1 MIKLISVIGMVIAVV
16 CSFGLYQLKHQTD
29 IAEREVAGLKTQL
42 AKEQEYVHILHA
54 EWNYINRPENIKQKV
69 EAHLAGMEEMKPDQ
83 LVDVS
88 EIPYRP
94 LSLEDLL
101 GDIER
106 EPLRDDGA
114 ALDGPV
120 PGSIPGATPD
130 VTMNSKSLTRGGK
143 VNG

>member
-29 IAEREVAGLKTQL
+29 IAEREVANLKTQL
-42 AKEQEYVHILHA
+42 SKEQEYVHILHA

-69 EAHLAGMEEMKPDQ
+69 EAHLPGMDEMKPEQ
-83 LVDVS
+83 LVDIS

-94 LSLEDLL
+94 LSLEDLI

-114 ALDGPV
+114 ALDGP
-120 PGSIPGATPD
+120 ATDEIPD
-130 VTMNSKSLTRGGK
+130 VTLNGKSLTRGGK